1 MFHGESQVFSEGV
14 EEGEVGFCV
23 VFVSEGSTSIVDKVG
38 VGGGRVGRGG

>member
-14 EEGEVGFCV
+14 EEGEVGLCV
-23 VFVSEGSTSIVDKVG
+23 VFVSEGSTSIVDEVG